1 MNYQIGIEKRIGAQ
15 RLMELQAKAHEVKKW
30 TKDELKEI
38 IETYKQ
44 KLK

>member
-1 MNYQIGIEKRIGAQ
+1 
-15 RLMELQAKAHEVKKW
+15 MELQGKAHETKKW

>member
-1 MNYQIGIEKRIGAQ
+1 MN
-15 RLMELQAKAHEVKKW
+15 LQAIAHETKKW
-30 TKDELKEI
+30 TKDELKEL

>member
-1 MNYQIGIEKRIGAQ
+1 
-15 RLMELQAKAHEVKKW
+15 MELQAKAHDVKKW
-30 TKDELKEI
+30 TKDELKEL